1 LEFLNQAAFDDPSSF
16 ELATGQNLDPRT
28 SFTDPS
34 GKILFRAQ
42 TGGIISPERFEI
54 PEGET
59 LHRFASGSKDAL
71 SAMAGGWWVEGHAFE
86 RILRFARINELTD
99 PMAARILLGVP
110 PEWQDMGIMV
120 RARVRRPILAWRG
133 LANTVITPHKD
144 GGPMVTMLHQNA
156 NSERRLHQLFI
167 PGMADYGGR
176 GLSSEAFSLEGE
188 WRFSKAE
195 ALRGWIY
202 V

>member
-1 LEFLNQAAFDDPSSF
+1 LEFLNQAAFDHPSSF
-16 ELATGQNLDPRT
+16 EMATGQDLDAKT
-28 SFTDPS
+28 SFTDQR

-42 TGGIISPERFEI
+42 TGGIISPQRFEI
-54 PEGET
+54 HEGET
-59 LHRFASGSKDAL
+59 LHRFAAGWKDAL
-71 SAMAGGWWVEGHAFE
+71 GAMEGGWWVERHAFE
-86 RILRFARINELTD
+86 RILRFARINDLTD

-110 PEWQDMGIMV
+110 PEWQDMGVMV
-120 RARVRRPILAWRG
+120 RVRVRRPVLAWRG

-156 NSERRLHQLFI
+156 NSERRLNQLFI
-167 PGMADYGGR
+167 PGLFPQGGWS
-176 GLSSEAFSLEGE
+176 LAHEAFSFEGE

-195 ALRGWIY
+195 AMRGWIY